1 LTLAGA
7 EFNVSRKL
15 YGIITLSRGKT
26 QVWHDYKPLR
36 NSTTKTRR
44 LPWFVLGLG
53 LPFLALGLLSWL
65 IGSVQRVDQGP
76 FADQEDY
83 QVTGMPIELP
93 GLGSA
98 PAQVAVAP
106 VTTGIPEAA
115 ESAVQTLQ
123 LEIRPGD
130 SLDSLFGRHGL
141 SRSDLAAIMG
151 LKGAR
156 EHLRLVHP
164 GDTITVQH
172 MDGRVKRLSR
182 DLDETRTLEVS
193 ASQDGRYQTSMSERP
208 LETRVVYGHGVIE
221 SSLFEAGKEAGISDK
236 VIMNLAGIFAWDVD
250 FVLDIRQGDA
260 FVVLYEELWQDGVKL
275 RDGEILASEFVNS
288 GKSFRAI
295 KYTDSG
301 GRTDYY
307 TPEGDSMRKAFIR
320 APVDF
325 SRISSNFNMKRKH
338 PILNRI
344 RAHKGVD
351 YAAPKGTPI
360 KAAGDGKVIFAGQ
373 KGGYG
378 NCVIVQHG
386 GNITTLYAHMS
397 RFSKLARVG
406 KRVSQGEV
414 IGYVGS
420 SGLAT
425 AAHLHYEYRVNGV
438 HRNPRTVKLPQANPI
453 APEYRHDYLARADAM
468 MSQLDMVR
476 RTRMAAVAAE

>member
-7 EFNVSRKL
+7 EFNVTRKL

-36 NSTTKTRR
+36 NSTTKAGR
-44 LPWFVLGLG
+44 LPWFAAGLG
-53 LPFLALGLLSWL
+53 LPFLVLALLSWL
-65 IGSVQRVDQGP
+65 IGSVQQADRSPFEDQ
-76 FADQEDY
+76 DDY
-83 QVTGMPIELP
+83 QVTGLPIELP
-93 GLGSA
+93 GLETVPASVTLA
-98 PAQVAVAP
+98 PASSH
-106 VTTGIPEAA
+106 IA
-115 ESAVQTLQ
+115 ETDKPAGQTLQ
-123 LEIRPGD
+123 LEIRAGD

-141 SRSDLAAIMG
+141 SRSDLAAIMA
-151 LKGAR
+151 LKGAG

-172 MDGRVKRLSR
+172 LDGRVQRLSR
-182 DLDETRTLEVS
+182 DLDETSTLEVS
-193 ASQDGRYQTSMSERP
+193 ASQDGGFRTSWTERP
-208 LETRVVYGHGVIE
+208 LETRVVYGNGVIE
-221 SSLFEAGKEAGISDK
+221 SSLFEAGKDAGISDK
-236 VIMNLAGIFAWDVD
+236 IIMNLAGIFAWDVD
-250 FVLDIRQGDA
+250 FVLDIRQGDT
-260 FVVLYEELWQDGVKL
+260 FVVLYEELWQDGVKI
-275 RDGEILASEFVNS
+275 RDGDILASEFVNS
-288 GKSFRAI
+288 GRSFRAI
-295 KYTDSG
+295 RYTDSG

-325 SRISSNFNMKRKH
+325 SRISSNFNLKRKH
-338 PILNRI
+338 PILNKI

-378 NCVIVQHG
+378 NCVILQHG

-406 KRVSQGEV
+406 KRVSQGAV

-425 AAHLHYEYRVNGV
+425 AAHLHYEYRLNGV

-453 APEYRHDYLARADAM
+453 ASEYRHDYLARADAM

-476 RTRMAAVAAE
+476 RTRMAAVATE